1 MKNPYSDRKLSI
13 AVIIL
18 IIAVI
23 FIIRLFYLQV
33 IDKSL
38 KLSANNNVLR
48 YVTIYPARAFIFDRN
63 GEMMVE
69 NQAVYDLL
77 VIPLQMPRGKYP
89 GIDTLELTSMLGVSV
104 EEFRDALGKAKK
116 YSQYKPSVLFKQISS
131 MRYATLQEK
140 LFKYPGLFTQ
150 ARTLRTYPRK
160 SAAHVLGYIGEV
172 DEAKTKKNPYYK
184 SGDYIGISGL
194 ELSYEEVL
202 RGKKGVQIQMVDVHN
217 RPKGS
222 FQDGKY
228 DTTAVV
234 GHNLKTSI
242 DLDIQEYGEK
252 LMENKVGGI
261 VAIEPAT
268 GEILCMV
275 TSPSYDPNL
284 LVGSERSKNYPVLA
298 KDISKPLLNRALQAK
313 YPPGSIFK
321 VIQALIGLQLGVIH
335 ENTGFPCDKGLVNCH
350 NHPTCT
356 SVKQSI
362 QHSCNPYFYKVFQRI
377 IQQGKSRSIF
387 TDSRIGFQA
396 WYDLVTQFGLGKSFD
411 SDIKYM
417 KGGRIPTI
425 NFYDKW
431 YGKGRWAFQ
440 TIYSL
445 SIGQGEVEI
454 VPMQMAN
461 FAAIVANKGFYYT
474 PHLVKE
480 IGEEKIKDPRFYKK
494 NIVPVNANYFDMII
508 EGMSN
513 VVSAGTARL
522 AQIKDIEVCG
532 KTGTAQNPRGEDHS
546 VFVAF
551 APKENPKI
559 AIAVYVENAGFGG
572 VWAAPIASLI
582 IEKYLTRKI
591 SDPNKE
597 LRILEFN
604 NLEKSLSFDKK
615 RDRLNK
621 KSQSA
626 D

>member
-1 MKNPYSDRKLSI
+1 M
-13 AVIIL
+13 
-18 IIAVI
+18 
-23 FIIRLFYLQV
+23 
-33 IDKSL
+33 
-38 KLSANNNVLR
+38 
-48 YVTIYPARAFIFDRN
+48 
-63 GEMMVE
+63 
-69 NQAVYDLL
+69 
-77 VIPLQMPRGKYP
+77 
-89 GIDTLELTSMLGVSV
+89 
-104 EEFRDALGKAKK
+104 
-116 YSQYKPSVLFKQISS
+116 
-131 MRYATLQEK
+131 
-140 LFKYPGLFTQ
+140 
-150 ARTLRTYPRK
+150 
-160 SAAHVLGYIGEV
+160 
-172 DEAKTKKNPYYK
+172 
-184 SGDYIGISGL
+184 
-194 ELSYEEVL
+194 
-202 RGKKGVQIQMVDVHN
+202 
-217 RPKGS
+217 
-222 FQDGKY
+222 
-228 DTTAVV
+228 
-234 GHNLKTSI
+234 
-242 DLDIQEYGEK
+242 
-252 LMENKVGGI
+252 
-261 VAIEPAT
+261 
-268 GEILCMV
+268 
-275 TSPSYDPNL
+275 
-284 LVGSERSKNYPVLA
+284 
-298 KDISKPLLNRALQAK
+298 
-313 YPPGSIFK
+313 
-321 VIQALIGLQLGVIH
+321 
-335 ENTGFPCDKGLVNCH
+335 
-350 NHPTCT
+350 
-356 SVKQSI
+356 
-362 QHSCNPYFYKVFQRI
+362 SCNPYFFNVFKRI
-377 IQQGKSRSIF
+377 INQNKSSNYYK
-387 TDSRIGFQA
+387 DSEIGLGIWQKH
-396 WYDLVTQFGLGKSFD
+396 VSSFGLGKPLD
-411 SDIKYM
+411 LDLPGI
-417 KGGRIPTI
+417 KGGRVPGVKY
-425 NFYDKW
+425 YDKI
-431 YGKGRWAFQ
+431 YGSGRWAFS

-480 IGEEKIKDPRFYKK
+480 IREEKIKDPRFYKK